1 MIFFKILFKKFLQR
15 KNVNVENN
23 LTENHFII
31 VLIVKKNNFIVIQIQ
46 EFIKEVIIF

>member
-1 MIFFKILFKKFLQR
+1 MIFLKILFKKFLQR

-23 LTENHFII
+23 LMENNFII
-31 VLIVKKNNFIVIQIQ
+31 ALIVKKNNFIVIQIQ